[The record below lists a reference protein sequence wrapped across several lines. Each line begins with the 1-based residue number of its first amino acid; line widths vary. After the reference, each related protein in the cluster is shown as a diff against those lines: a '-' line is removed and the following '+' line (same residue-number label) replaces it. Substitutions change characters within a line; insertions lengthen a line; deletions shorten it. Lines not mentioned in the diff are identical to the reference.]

1 MYETMKIHYIKRM
14 FSMDF
19 VALLKYMQENYGEQI
34 TNHPMAGNEV
44 AKNFKQGAKTAV
56 PIALLGEDYKVSA
69 SIGKGVWANVPW
81 IAVHDKAISTS
92 VKQGVNIVYL
102 FTNDYNGVYL
112 SLNQGYTFINDNY
125 KDTKTTLKKI
135 AYFWQDNLS
144 TLKTDDNFTTEPI
157 NLGIN
162 AKRYNTRVKGYENCN
177 IYSKFY
183 DISQLTEDDNNLLLQ
198 DLLHMITVFKELKMH
213 LIPDK
218 EKSVKATIDF
228 ILTDGDYVELNEK
241 AKSDKINNLEKER
254 KLVLVKEEAKQ
265 KGILI
270 KEGSVEYETK
280 RDYVK
285 EAIRN
290 TEKGLQGEIL
300 VLNFER
306 ERLLKN
312 PVTKPYVEKITHVAQ
327 NGDGHGYD
335 IISYDVDPIS
345 SDKVIEIYIEVKT
358 TIGSR
363 NTPFYISE
371 NELNVAKL
379 KGERYKIYR
388 VYNYNGMPK
397 LKIIDDL
404 FTDKFIVEPINYIVR
419 GVNQNDKHTK
429 I

>member
-1 MYETMKIHYIKRM
+1 MKVHYIKRM
-14 FSMDF
+14 FSMDL
-19 VALLKYMQENYGEQI
+19 VALLKYMQENYWEQI

-69 SIGKGVWANVPW
+69 SIGQGVWANVPW

-157 NLGIN
+157 NLGKD
-162 AKRYNTRVKGYENCN
+162 AERYTTRVKGYENCN

-218 EKSVKATIDF
+218 ENSVKATIDF
-228 ILTDGDYVELNEK
+228 ILTDGDYVELNER

-312 PVTKPYVEKITHVAQ
+312 PVTKPYVEKITHVSQ

-363 NTPFYISE
+363 NAPFYISE

-404 FTDKFIVEPINYIVR
+404 FTDKFIVEPINYIVK

>member
-162 AKRYNTRVKGYENCN
+162 AKRYNTRVKGYETCN

-265 KGILI
+265 KGTLI

>member
-1 MYETMKIHYIKRM
+1 
-14 FSMDF
+14 MDF

>member
-1 MYETMKIHYIKRM
+1 
-14 FSMDF
+14 
-19 VALLKYMQENYGEQI
+19 
-34 TNHPMAGNEV
+34 
-44 AKNFKQGAKTAV
+44 
-56 PIALLGEDYKVSA
+56 
-69 SIGKGVWANVPW
+69 
-81 IAVHDKAISTS
+81 
-92 VKQGVNIVYL
+92 
-102 FTNDYNGVYL
+102 
-112 SLNQGYTFINDNY
+112 GYTFINDNY

-157 NLGIN
+157 NLGKD
-162 AKRYNTRVKGYENCN
+162 AERYTTRVKGYENCN

-218 EKSVKATIDF
+218 ENSVKATIDF
-228 ILTDGDYVELNEK
+228 ILTDGDYVELNER

-335 IISYDVDPIS
+335 IISYDV
-345 SDKVIEIYIEVKT
+345 
-358 TIGSR
+358 
-363 NTPFYISE
+363 
-371 NELNVAKL
+371 
-379 KGERYKIYR
+379 
-388 VYNYNGMPK
+388 
-397 LKIIDDL
+397 
-404 FTDKFIVEPINYIVR
+404 
-419 GVNQNDKHTK
+419 
-429 I
+429 

>member
-1 MYETMKIHYIKRM
+1 
-14 FSMDF
+14 MDF

-34 TNHPMAGNEV
+34 TNHPMAGSEV

-56 PIALLGEDYKVSA
+56 PIALLGDDYKVSA

-162 AKRYNTRVKGYENCN
+162 AKRYNTRVKGYETCN

-183 DISQLTEDDNNLLLQ
+183 DISQLTEDDNNLLMQ

-218 EKSVKATIDF
+218 ENSVKATIDF
-228 ILTDGDYVELNEK
+228 ILTNGDYVELNEK
-241 AKSDKINNLEKER
+241 AKSEKINNLEKER

-270 KEGSVEYETK
+270 KEGSIEYETK